1 MKQGSKIRNKKAIL
15 FIDTSNNEKISVG
28 VEVNGEKEE
37 IGREIDTRKAQAVLP
52 MIDEI
57 LRKNRLKISDLTY
70 IEVVEGPGSYTGLR
84 VGIAIANAL
93 SFALNIPINNKS
105 LGEFVDARY

>member
-1 MKQGSKIRNKKAIL
+1 MKKNVKL
-15 FIDTSNNEKISVG
+15 FIDTSNNQKISVG
-28 VEVNGEKEE
+28 VEFDGKKEKVE
-37 IGREIDTRKAQAVLP
+37 REIDTRKAQAILP

-57 LRKNRLKISDLTY
+57 LNKHELKVSDLSS

-93 SFALNIPINNKS
+93 AFSLKIPINGKKVGK
-105 LGEFVDARY
+105 LVAPRYG